1 MALSGPLVRALRA
14 GAILLG
20 ALTIAFLWE
29 GRRAADDLSTEGQV
43 VRVDRVAGGST
54 GDSREFTVRFR
65 HRDRTHQFTTGRGIT
80 EQFGRFSDLGVG
92 DTVPVAFD
100 PDDPAEAA
108 LDTFFHTRP
117 ITATL
122 LAMAGIYV
130 VTIGGLAATGRLSG

>member
-1 MALSGPLVRALRA
+1 MALTGPRARALRA

-29 GRRAADDLSTEGQV
+29 DRRAADDLSTAGEV
-43 VRVDRVAGGST
+43 VRVERVAGGRT
-54 GDSREFTVRFR
+54 GDARAFTVRFR

-100 PDDPAEAA
+100 PDEPAGAE
-108 LDTFFHTRP
+108 LGTFFHTHP

-122 LAMAGIYV
+122 AAMAGIYV
-130 VTIGGLAATGRLSG
+130 LTILGLAATGRLSG